1 LTLLNLVIG
10 FVATPL
16 LLKYLGHEDYSLFK
30 ISYDWL
36 ASIGFLE
43 QILTASALSMLAN
56 LSDDNRDHYTHYTFK
71 KFVKISV
78 IFLLLSM
85 FVTPFLPYLFKIPIN
100 KIDEVKIGFIVGTFG
115 FIFLPIT
122 ILRTWIEFHEKSY
135 LLNIVRSLQNLIQIS
150 IAIIFAYFAFGIIGQ
165 YLSFLIGQ
173 FIFAIFVYWF
183 FKKTHQ
189 KKEYQISTYD
199 LQEFDKTLRKNNL
212 TGFILSI
219 SSKLSFLSDTLILG
233 FFFKPID
240 ILPFSLTQKLTQMVQ
255 ENLQTLGNSSWAT
268 LANLH
273 RNGQSEEFEK
283 MLFSLTRVTIFL
295 SIILTAPLMFLN
307 HSFITLWVGEKFY
320 AGDLLTTIA
329 IVNTYLMGI
338 YSLWGW
344 CLSGSGKIKIQIP
357 IYAINAI
364 INFLTALIFIKW
376 IGISGPIIGTL
387 IGFLSAYLILIPR
400 ALEKEFN
407 ISANKLRA
415 TIIFPLFYLLI
426 PFILNYYYKNL
437 FMIDNFIRLIIYY
450 LTIML
455 IFSLVMAISFLSAN
469 ERKYLLNL
477 VFNKLQIKKSTR

>member
-1 LTLLNLVIG
+1 
-10 FVATPL
+10 
-16 LLKYLGHEDYSLFK
+16 
-30 ISYDWL
+30 
-36 ASIGFLE
+36 
-43 QILTASALSMLAN
+43 
-56 LSDDNRDHYTHYTFK
+56 
-71 KFVKISV
+71 
-78 IFLLLSM
+78 
-85 FVTPFLPYLFKIPIN
+85 
-100 KIDEVKIGFIVGTFG
+100 
-115 FIFLPIT
+115 
-122 ILRTWIEFHEKSY
+122 
-135 LLNIVRSLQNLIQIS
+135 
-150 IAIIFAYFAFGIIGQ
+150 
-165 YLSFLIGQ
+165 
-173 FIFAIFVYWF
+173 
-183 FKKTHQ
+183 
-189 KKEYQISTYD
+189 
-199 LQEFDKTLRKNNL
+199 
-212 TGFILSI
+212 
-219 SSKLSFLSDTLILG
+219 
-233 FFFKPID
+233 
-240 ILPFSLTQKLTQMVQ
+240 MVQ